1 MDRFK
6 IEAVDPP
13 SANDSEYRYIYA
25 DQELHDILVSGNINK
40 YLHMA
45 KQKQMNLYNIK
56 NVEKQLEQPVDIPV
70 EQTNNIYTKTY
81 KQQCIQNIFES
92 INRLED
98 TLNKFNK
105 IYKK

>member
-1 MDRFK
+1 MDRFEK

-13 SANDSEYRYIYA
+13 SANDSDYRFIYA

-56 NVEKQLEQPVDIPV
+56 NLEQLEEKPV
-70 EQTNNIYTKTY
+70 EQLNNIYTKTY
-81 KQQCIQNIFES
+81 KQICIQNIFDS
-92 INRLED
+92 INRLEN
-98 TLNKFNK
+98 TLNRFNNLS
-105 IYKK
+105 KK

>member
-1 MDRFK
+1 MDRLE

-13 SANDSEYRYIYA
+13 SSNDSDYRYIYA

-45 KQKQMNLYNIK
+45 KQKQMNSYNIK
-56 NVEKQLEQPVDIPV
+56 NVEQI
-70 EQTNNIYTKTY
+70 NNSYTKTY
-81 KQQCIQNIFES
+81 KQICIQNIFDS

-98 TLNKFNK
+98 TLNRFNNLL
-105 IYKK
+105 KK